1 MHPRVR
7 TVFKK
12 YLSKTLPNSS
22 RLRYLAHLPKIERWR
37 NEHQEDYPLYDA
49 RNDLYDYINT
59 QVLENQ
65 PICYLEFG
73 VFEGET
79 IKYWSEIN
87 GNAQSRYHGFD
98 TFTGVPV
105 VWESFTDVTLM
116 NKFDVNGK
124 IPRIEDG
131 RVSFSKGYFQETLP
145 GFLKTFEP
153 SLPLVIHNDSDIY
166 SSTMYMLTRCNDI
179 LVPGTIIIF
188 DEFSSM
194 LHEFRALEDYC
205 ESYMRSYDV
214 IGATN
219 WPLSYYPQVAIRM
232 K

>member
-1 MHPRVR
+1 MNPKLR
-7 TVFKK
+7 TTVKK
-12 YLSKTLPNSS
+12 FLSKALPNSQ
-22 RLRYLAHLPKIERWR
+22 RLRYLAHLPKIEHWR
-37 NEHQEDYPLYDA
+37 NEHQEDYPFYEA
-49 RNDLYDYINT
+49 RVDLYDYLNT
-59 QVLENQ
+59 HVLDHQ

-73 VFEGET
+73 VFKGET

-87 GNAQSRYHGFD
+87 DRAESRFHGFD

-105 VWESFTDVTLM
+105 IWESFTDVTPM
-116 NKFDVNGK
+116 SDFDVNGK
-124 IPRIEDG
+124 MPTIEDG
-131 RVSFSKGYFQETLP
+131 RVSFSKGFFQETLP
-145 GFLKTFEP
+145 GFLETFET

-205 ESYMRSYDV
+205 ESYMRTYEV
-214 IGATN
+214 LGATN
-219 WPLSYYPQVAIRM
+219 WPRSYYPQVAIRM